1 MKRTFIII
9 LALIVSAFTSAA
21 QETST
26 DTSQVSIFSVV
37 EVLDEAVTTAEK
49 NRVVYRL
56 DRQKVSGNANLSAS
70 GGTAVDVLRSI
81 PSVQVNSEGELSYR
95 GSTGFLVYVDGRQSV
110 LEGTQALQQISAA
123 NIEDI
128 EIITTPSAR
137 YKTEGDVGIIN
148 IVTRKLDQS
157 GFSASLNASGSTIG
171 SWNGDALMNLRK
183 GSSRWYLGLT
193 GTRQKGRSDFR
204 QDRKAIVDD
213 YVTKSLSDGERFSC
227 NSSYIARLGY
237 ELNLNSHRILFEAQ
251 TGVTEVARG
260 GDLKYDEYRT
270 LAGATINDALY
281 DSKDRYSNEKRLAQL
296 SADYDWK
303 INERGDNLSFRSRF
317 RYDWYALEYTESNMF
332 DESGARYEGTRGY
345 EDEAHWDI
353 DAALAYDLHYRP
365 SGKAEFGYQLTSY
378 SEFGDYSIK
387 HWNRDIKDFQWQTHQ
402 DHLAAPF
409 WYRRQLHSLY
419 AMATDKFGPLSVEAG
434 LRGEMTDDRMH
445 FEHTYTSRDIRR
457 WNLFPSAHLSYEA
470 PGRNI
475 ISAGYSYRVARPG
488 IWELEPYITY
498 EDYYTKK
505 TGNPDIR
512 PEYIHS
518 AEIGYRKHFG
528 GENVFS
534 VTGFWR
540 QRTDVRE
547 RIRTAYRPEPGVTL
561 DSLVNAGNDRTLGIE
576 ASATV
581 KPLSWWRL
589 AVNGSV
595 YHYRFISTF
604 AGSSDASIISSGFS
618 MMNNF
623 NLGRTTRMQFD
634 ANYVGP
640 RVISQGREK
649 GYIYF
654 DLAVRQALMKNRLA
668 ASLVFHD
675 MFRTAKYYSS
685 RISPTL
691 VSETF
696 VRPKYPH
703 IVLSLTYTFNSSG
716 NKEKSG
722 AVSSGAMFEGKDF

>member
-1 MKRTFIII
+1 MAFI
-9 LALIVSAFTSAA
+9 ASVYASDA
-21 QETST
+21 QEVST

-37 EVLDEAVTTAEK
+37 EVLEEAVTTAEK
-49 NRVVYRL
+49 SKVVYKL
-56 DRQKVSGNANLSAS
+56 DRQKVSGSANLSAS

-137 YKTEGDVGIIN
+137 YKTDGDVGIIN
-148 IVTRKLDQS
+148 IVTKKQDQA

-171 SWNGDALMNLRK
+171 SWNGDALLNYRK
-183 GSSRWYLGLT
+183 GVSRWYMGLT
-193 GTRQKGRSDFR
+193 ATQQKGRSDFR

-353 DAALAYDLHYRP
+353 DMALAYDLHYRP
-365 SGKAEFGYQLTSY
+365 TGKAEFGYQLTSY

-387 HWNRDIKDFQWQTHQ
+387 YWNREVKDFQWQ

-409 WYRRQLHSLY
+409 WYRRQLHSAY
-419 AMATDKFGPLSVEAG
+419 AMLTDKFGPLSVEAG
-434 LRGEMTDDRMH
+434 LRGERTIDKMH
-445 FEHTYTSRDIRR
+445 FRERYTSRDFDR

-518 AEIGYRKHFG
+518 AELGYRKHFKG
-528 GENVFS
+528 DNTVSLIAFY
-534 VTGFWR
+534 R
-540 QRTDVRE
+540 HRTDVRE
-547 RIRTAYRPEPGVTL
+547 RIRVAYTQEPGVTL
-561 DSLVNAGNDRTLGIE
+561 DSLVNSGNDRTLGVE
-576 ASATV
+576 ASAIL
-581 KPLSWWRL
+581 KPLRWWGMTI
-589 AVNGSV
+589 NGSV
-595 YHYRFISTF
+595 YQNRFTSTF
-604 AGSSDASIISSGFS
+604 KDATDALILSYGFS

-623 NLGRTTRMQFD
+623 NLGKTTRMQFD
-634 ANYVGP
+634 ANVVGP
-640 RVISQGREK
+640 RLLSQGREN
-649 GYIYF
+649 GYFYF
-654 DLAVRQALMKNRLA
+654 DLAVRQQCLKNKLF
-668 ASLVFHD
+668 ASLVVHD
-675 MFRTAKYYSS
+675 IFRTAKYYSF
-685 RISPTL
+685 RNSPTL
-691 VSETF
+691 ISSTW
-696 VRPKYPH
+696 VRPKYPN

-716 NKEKSG
+716 HKEKSG
-722 AVSSGAMFEGKDF
+722 AVSTGAVFEGKDF

>member
-1 MKRTFIII
+1 MKRTI
-9 LALIVSAFTSAA
+9 LAIAALLMAASYSDA
-21 QETST
+21 QETQQ
-26 DTSQVSIFSVV
+26 DTSHTSIFSVV
-37 EVLDEAVTTAEK
+37 EVLDEAVATAEK
-49 NRVVYRL
+49 SRVVYRL

-70 GGTAVDVLRSI
+70 GGTAVDVLKSI
-81 PSVQVNSEGELSYR
+81 PSVQVNADGELSYR

-123 NIEDI
+123 NIEDV

-137 YKTEGDVGIIN
+137 YKTDGDVGIIN
-148 IVTRKLDQS
+148 IITRKQDEA
-157 GFSASLNASGSTIG
+157 GFSGSVNASGSTIG

-183 GSSRWYLGLT
+183 GSNRWYLGLT
-193 GTRQKGRSDFR
+193 AAQQKGRSDFL
-204 QDRKAIVDD
+204 QDRKAVVDE
-213 YVTKSLSDGERFSC
+213 YVTESLSDGERFSC
-227 NSSYIARLGY
+227 NSSYIARIGY
-237 ELNLNSHRILFEAQ
+237 ELNLRSHRLLFEAQ
-251 TGVTEVARG
+251 TGVTKVARG

-270 LAGATINDALY
+270 FADQLINDALY
-281 DSKDRYSNEKRLAQL
+281 DSRDRYSNEKRLAQL

-303 INERGDNLSFRSRF
+303 INDRGDNLSFRSRF

-332 DESGARYEGTRGY
+332 DEAGARYEGTRGY

-353 DAALAYDLHYRP
+353 DVALAYDLHYRK
-365 SGKAEFGYQLTSY
+365 SGKAEFGYQMTSY

-387 HWNRDIKDFQWQTHQ
+387 YWNREVKDFQWQ
-402 DHLAAPF
+402 DHLVAPF

-419 AMATDKFGPLSVEAG
+419 AMVTDKFGPVSLEAG
-434 LRGEMTDDRMH
+434 VRGEHTNDKMH
-445 FEHTYTSRDIRR
+445 FEHTYTSRDIKR
-457 WNLFPSAHLSYEA
+457 WNLFPSAHISYED

-528 GENVFS
+528 GENVMSF
-534 VTGFWR
+534 TGFFR
-540 QRTDVRE
+540 RRSDVRE
-547 RIRTAYRPEPGVTL
+547 RIRTAYTQEPGVTL
-561 DSLVNAGNDRTLGIE
+561 DSLVNSGNDRTIGLE
-576 ASATV
+576 ASVTV
-581 KPLSWWRL
+581 KPVHWWRIV
-589 AVNGSV
+589 ANASV
-595 YHYRFISTF
+595 YHYRFDSTYE
-604 AGSSDASIISSGFS
+604 GGTDASIVSSGFS

-623 NLGRTTRMQFD
+623 NVGRSTRLQFD

-640 RVISQGREK
+640 RIISQGKEK
-649 GYIYF
+649 GYVYF
-654 DLAVRQALMKNRLA
+654 DLAIRQPLMKNRLA

-691 VSETF
+691 TSETF

-703 IVLSLTYTFNSSG
+703 VVLSLTYNFNSTG
-716 NKEKSG
+716 HKEKSG

>member
-9 LALIVSAFTSAA
+9 LALIVSAFASAA

-37 EVLDEAVTTAEK
+37 EVLEEAVTTAEK
-49 NRVVYRL
+49 SKVVYKL
-56 DRQKVSGNANLSAS
+56 DRQKVSGSANLSAS

-387 HWNRDIKDFQWQTHQ
+387 YWNREVKDFQWQ